1 MELKKYKV
9 IHNSNY
15 YNIGDIVKA
24 KLDYSGTDIR
34 IYDNGSRYA
43 RSLPIEWVEEITMT
57 TLDFSNTDYYA
68 VPINSEA
75 EFNNVQ
81 TALFALG
88 YE

>member
-34 IYDNGSRYA
+34 IYDNGNRYA
-43 RSLPIEWVEEITMT
+43 RSLPIE
-57 TLDFSNTDYYA
+57 
-68 VPINSEA
+68 
-75 EFNNVQ
+75 
-81 TALFALG
+81 
-88 YE
+88 